1 MLLLLKLTVTPVLVG
16 IMSLA
21 VRYWGPVAASI
32 LMGLPWMTGPILFLL
47 GLEKG
52 NGWVAATSIGV
63 QLGVVALAA
72 YVWAYAAMARRNGW
86 VASLA
91 VGTTAFVIVAA
102 GAQHLPVEAEVA
114 TALAAASLLVAYGLI
129 AIPKDARAPG
139 RLPWWD
145 IPARMLATAL
155 LVLLI
160 SLTADI
166 AGPTLSGII
175 STFPVIMTVIGTFT
189 HAQWGG
195 GATILLFRA
204 ILISLLSFVMFFLV
218 VALTVERFGL
228 AESYGLGALASVV
241 TSSAI
246 LLWRRGFSRRLR

>member
-32 LMGLPWMTGPILFLL
+32 LMGLPWMTGPILFLI

-52 NGWVAATSIGV
+52 NGWVATTAVGV

-72 YVWAYAAMARRNGW
+72 YVWAYATVARRQGW
-86 VASLA
+86 VASLFA
-91 VGTTAFVIVAA
+91 GTCAFLVVALAARNLDVG
-102 GAQHLPVEAEVA
+102 AEIA
-114 TALAAASLLVAYGLI
+114 TALAAASLLIAYMLI

-166 AGPTLSGII
+166 FGPTLSGII
-175 STFPVIMTVIGTFT
+175 ATFPVIMTVIGTFT

-195 GATILLFRA
+195 GATIALFRA
-204 ILISLLSFVMFFLV
+204 ILISLLSFVMFFYV
-218 VALTVERFGL
+218 VAKTVVDVGL
-228 AESYGLGALASVV
+228 ITSYGLGAVASVV
-241 TSSAI
+241 ASSAI
-246 LLWRRGFSRRLR
+246 LVWRRGFSRRLR